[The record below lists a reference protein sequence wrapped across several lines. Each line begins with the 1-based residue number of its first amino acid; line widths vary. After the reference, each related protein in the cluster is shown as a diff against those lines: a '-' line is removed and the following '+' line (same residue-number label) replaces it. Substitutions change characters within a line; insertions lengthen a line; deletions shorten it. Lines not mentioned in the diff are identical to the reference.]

1 MGSPG
6 DFNAG
11 LSGLNNHTTYYYRAV
26 ASGGRHGTGFGQEHA
41 FTTSALPPSVATGAA
56 TDWTTN
62 TAFLNGNLTA
72 LGTAT
77 AVSTSFIYG
86 TNPGGPY
93 TNSTPPQVKSATGTF
108 QDAITSLSPFTTYY
122 FRARAD
128 GGAYGTAY
136 GTELNFTTNRLP
148 PVMGTG
154 GAVDVMTNAAILQ
167 GNLYLMGTAT
177 GVDASFEYRIQ
188 GGSYSSTST
197 QHMTGPDSYQA
208 QLTGLVP
215 DTTYYYRAKGAGG
228 ASGTGYGDERTFTTS
243 SHPPIA
249 STADA
254 GSITAASAVL
264 NGNLLSVGSSP
275 SDNVSFQYGTGHGG
289 PYTSVTPP
297 QAKAA
302 PGTFQASITGLSAH
316 TAYYFRAV
324 ADGGIYGAG
333 YGREMSFITSN
344 VPPSVATGYATA
356 ITTNAARLN
365 GSLSSLGSAATASVS
380 FQWGSSHGA
389 YTNETVAQ
397 AMSGTGS
404 FFADLAGLTPG
415 STYFFR
421 AKALGDGTG
430 YGVEQ
435 NFVTL
440 TPAPPP
446 TPTPPNQL
454 TGMGS
459 HGSSMTGTATTTQ
472 PVPLPNIQVQSA
484 SLSVSKVS
492 PGTPVTVTANVANRG
507 TVNGS
512 TRLKLYVNGAEDSS
526 QGVTLESGGNRPV
539 YFTVNRSQPGTYDVY
554 VGGVEAGSFMVAE
567 YIAPDIILFISMAM
581 ILCSLVLGTI
591 YVWRRRQQEY

>member
-1 MGSPG
+1 
-6 DFNAG
+6 
-11 LSGLNNHTTYYYRAV
+11 
-26 ASGGRHGTGFGQEHA
+26 
-41 FTTSALPPSVATGAA
+41 
-56 TDWTTN
+56 
-62 TAFLNGNLTA
+62 
-72 LGTAT
+72 
-77 AVSTSFIYG
+77 
-86 TNPGGPY
+86 
-93 TNSTPPQVKSATGTF
+93 
-108 QDAITSLSPFTTYY
+108 
-122 FRARAD
+122 
-128 GGAYGTAY
+128 
-136 GTELNFTTNRLP
+136 
-148 PVMGTG
+148 
-154 GAVDVMTNAAILQ
+154 
-167 GNLYLMGTAT
+167 
-177 GVDASFEYRIQ
+177 
-188 GGSYSSTST
+188 
-197 QHMTGPDSYQA
+197 
-208 QLTGLVP
+208 
-215 DTTYYYRAKGAGG
+215 
-228 ASGTGYGDERTFTTS
+228 
-243 SHPPIA
+243 
-249 STADA
+249 
-254 GSITAASAVL
+254 
-264 NGNLLSVGSSP
+264 
-275 SDNVSFQYGTGHGG
+275 
-289 PYTSVTPP
+289 
-297 QAKAA
+297 
-302 PGTFQASITGLSAH
+302 
-316 TAYYFRAV
+316 
-324 ADGGIYGAG
+324 
-333 YGREMSFITSN
+333 
-344 VPPSVATGYATA
+344 
-356 ITTNAARLN
+356 
-365 GSLSSLGSAATASVS
+365 
-380 FQWGSSHGA
+380 
-389 YTNETVAQ
+389 
-397 AMSGTGS
+397 MSGTGS

-446 TPTPPNQL
+446 TPTLPSSL